1 MRRVNPIVA
10 VLDTLD
16 HALLQPFLRSC
27 PCRHLVALTA
37 TGYVAA
43 GTGVVFAAGPVS
55 DHWVPL
61 WLAILLMLATI
72 GGLYWLFSR
81 AMAAVLRLHVRRV
94 HVMGQTCTWRLSR
107 G

>member
-1 MRRVNPIVA
+1 MRRVSPAVA

-16 HALLQPFLRSC
+16 RALLQPFLRSC
-27 PCRHLVALTA
+27 PCRHLAALTA
-37 TGYVAA
+37 TGYGAA
-43 GTGVVFAAGPVS
+43 ATGVVFAAGLVS
-55 DHWVPL
+55 DHWVPF

-72 GGLYWLFSR
+72 GGLYWLSSV
-81 AMAAVLRLHVRRV
+81 AMAAALRLHVRRV

>member
-16 HALLQPFLRSC
+16 RALLQPFLRSC
-27 PCRHLVALTA
+27 PCRHLMTLTA
-37 TGYVAA
+37 LGYVAA
-43 GTGVVFAAGPVS
+43 VGVIAFAAMS
-55 DHWVPL
+55 L
-61 WLAILLMLATI
+61 LAYWLAFPITVASAA
-72 GGLYWLFSR
+72 GLYCLFAR
-81 AMAAVLRLHVRRV
+81 MLRVQLHFHVRRV